1 MDGYRISCQLNE
13 MSFEVIHD
21 FISSSYWAAGMP
33 ADTLHKALAN
43 SLCFAVLNQ
52 QNNTVAFARVITDK
66 ATFAYLADV
75 FVVAGERGEGLSKY
89 LVEYIVNHDDL
100 QGLRRFMLA
109 TFDAHSLYEK
119 FGFSA
124 VDATESQSLMQIRD
138 ADVYLRDS

>member
-1 MDGYRISCQLNE
+1 MNGYWISCQLNE
-13 MSFEVIHD
+13 MDFDIIHG
-21 FISSSYWAAGMP
+21 FISNSYWANGMP
-33 ADTLHKALAN
+33 AGTLQKALAN

-52 QNNTVAFARVITDK
+52 QNQTVAFARVITDK

-75 FVVAGERGEGLSKY
+75 FVLESERGKGLSKF

-119 FGFSA
+119 FGFNS
-124 VDATESQSLMQIRD
+124 VDKTESKSLMQIRD
-138 ADVYLRDS
+138 PEVYLRDS